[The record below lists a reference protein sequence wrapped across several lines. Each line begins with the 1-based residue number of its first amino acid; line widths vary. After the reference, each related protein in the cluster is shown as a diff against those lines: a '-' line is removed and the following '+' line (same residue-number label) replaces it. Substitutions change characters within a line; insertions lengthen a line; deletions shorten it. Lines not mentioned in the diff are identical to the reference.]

1 MRKIPAKSPASR
13 ESILS
18 STQNPSTSDTKQ
30 IPTSDSNISGKEP
43 VDSGFITLQ
52 DALRQSPGK
61 LKRADLDSSPIVR
74 GENVKKAKPSRGSA
88 LGKAKSPK
96 ASSKLSIEKATA
108 SDLEIY
114 RKFNLVAGYQC

>member
-1 MRKIPAKSPASR
+1 MRKIPFNSPASR
-13 ESILS
+13 ESMLS

-30 IPTSDSNISGKEP
+30 IPTSDSNTSGKEP
-43 VDSGFITLQ
+43 VASDFITLQ

-61 LKRADLDSSPIVR
+61 TKRADLDSSPIVP

-108 SDLEIY
+108 SDLEIF
-114 RKFNLVAGYQC
+114 REFNFVAEYQC